1 MSDFAQTWSHQ
12 PPAIEYMNKTPYH
25 LLDCC
30 LGGGKSFMTVSH
42 MRHAATTGSKRSLV
56 LCPSAVLGVW
66 RREFSKHAPGEFD
79 VIVLDGKKSS
89 KIKAEIAD
97 QAIRVQKSNLRP
109 LVIVVNYETFW
120 RSEVF
125 KVLMSVTWE
134 KVICDESQ
142 KIKAYDSKCSKEAW
156 VVGKKSGSRT
166 CLTGTPLDND
176 PADIFGQ
183 YRFLDDRIFGR
194 YWTHYK
200 NKYAV
205 MNQWIPQK
213 VDKWINL
220 EELNKKFNSIRYYIG
235 KEVLTLPDKQEIRI
249 EVPLS
254 PSGMKVYRQMKKE
267 SMAQIQREIQLSR
280 SIPRS
285 EGDDLAEDK
294 NYDIKTAV
302 ACNGAV
308 QFLRLLQLAQGYI
321 KDDEGEEINTDT
333 EKRKVLL
340 ELIES
345 ACEPVCV
352 FGWFKHDMAII
363 RECAGILGLRY
374 GEISGDRKDLTPHA
388 EMPEGIDVMG
398 VQCKSGGAGID
409 LTLSRIGIVMN
420 TGLLTP
426 GGEDQLLA
434 RQYRPGQT
442 RNVVFYRLITPGT
455 VETKLYDDR
464 GKKRDINDV
473 VMSELLNDEEDV
485 F

>member
-1 MSDFAQTWSHQ
+1 L
-12 PPAIEYMNKTPYH
+12 I
-25 LLDCC
+25 
-30 LGGGKSFMTVSH
+30 
-42 MRHAATTGSKRSLV
+42 

-66 RREFSKHAPGEFD
+66 RREFLKHAPGEFD
-79 VIVLDGKKSS
+79 VVVLDGKRNS
-89 KIKAEIAD
+89 KLKAE
-97 QAIRVQKSNLRP
+97 QAAHAIKVQQSNMRP

-120 RSEVF
+120 RPEVL

-142 KIKAYDSKCSKEAW
+142 KIKSHSSTCSKEAW
-156 VVGKKSGSRT
+156 KVGKRSGSRT

-194 YWTHYK
+194 FWTHYR
-200 NKYAV
+200 NRYAIL
-205 MNQWIPQK
+205 NQWIPQK
-213 VDKWINL
+213 VDKWVNL
-220 EELNKKFNSIRYYIG
+220 EELNAKFNSIRYHIG
-235 KEVLTLPDKQEIRI
+235 PEVLVLPEKQEITV

-254 PSGMKVYRQMKKE
+254 ASGMKVYQQMKKE
-267 SMAQIQREIQLSR
+267 SMAEVKRTMD
-280 SIPRS
+280 
-285 EGDDLAEDK
+285 EGGVDV
-294 NYDIKTAV
+294 KTAV

-321 KDDEGEEINTDT
+321 RDDEGEEINTDT

-340 ELIES
+340 ELIEQ

-363 RECAGILGLRY
+363 RECAQILGLRY

-388 EMPEGIDVMG
+388 EMPDDIDVMG

-409 LTLSRIGIVMN
+409 LTRARIGIIMN
-420 TGLLTP
+420 TGMLTP
-426 GGEDQLLA
+426 GGEDQMLA

-442 RNVVFYRLITPGT
+442 RNVVFYRLVSPKT

-464 GKKRDINDV
+464 GKKRQVNDA
-473 VMSELLNDEEDV
+473 VMCELLNEEEE
-485 F
+485 FF

>member
-1 MSDFAQTWSHQ
+1 
-12 PPAIEYMNKTPYH
+12 
-25 LLDCC
+25 
-30 LGGGKSFMTVSH
+30 MTVSH
-42 MRHAATTGSKRSLV
+42 MRTVATIGTKRSLV
-56 LCPSAVLGVW
+56 LCPATVLGVW
-66 RREFSKHAPGEFD
+66 RREFAKHAPTEFD
-79 VIVLDGKKSS
+79 VVILDGKKNS

-97 QAIRVQKSNLRP
+97 QAIRVQRANLRP

-120 RSEVF
+120 RTEVF
-125 KVLMSVTWE
+125 KVLMAVTWE

-142 KIKAYDSKCSKEAW
+142 KIKSYSSKCSKEAW

-220 EELNKKFNSIRYYIG
+220 EELNRKFNSIRYFIG
-235 KEVLTLPDKQEIRI
+235 KEVLTLPEKQEIEI

-254 PSGMKVYRQMKKE
+254 AAGMKVYRQMKKE
-267 SMAQIQREIQLSR
+267 SMAEVQREMQD
-280 SIPRS
+280 
-285 EGDDLAEDK
+285 GQK
-294 NYDIKTAV
+294 DIKTAV

-321 KDDEGEEINTDT
+321 RDDEGEEVNTDT

-388 EMPEGIDVMG
+388 EMPDNIDVMG

-409 LTLSRIGIVMN
+409 LTRSRIGIILN
-420 TGLLTP
+420 TGMLTP
-426 GGEDQLLA
+426 GGEDQMLA
-434 RQYRPGQT
+434 RQHRPGQT
-442 RNVVFYRLITPGT
+442 RNVVFYRLIAPGT

-473 VMSELLNDEEDV
+473 VMAELLNNDEDV